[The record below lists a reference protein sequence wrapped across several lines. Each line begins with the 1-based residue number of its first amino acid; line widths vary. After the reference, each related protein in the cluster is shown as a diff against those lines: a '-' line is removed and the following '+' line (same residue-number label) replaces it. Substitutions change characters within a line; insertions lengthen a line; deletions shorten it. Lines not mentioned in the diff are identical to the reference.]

1 SSLVHEIS
9 HPVAALL
16 LNARAVSRLLAGGQP
31 KDLEAVTEVLADIM
45 ADAQHASLVID
56 RVRALFRRERVVHS
70 TLDVT
75 TLIKDAVR
83 LLRAA
88 MLGEGIDFRQE
99 LRENLPAVSGDPV
112 QLEQVLLNVLINACD
127 AIGATPNGARV
138 ITIRA
143 LQQGPN
149 TTVIEVRDTGTGLK
163 DTTLE
168 HIFDHFVSTKPKG
181 LGMGLAIS
189 RSIIEAHGG
198 RIWATANTDRGLTVH
213 IELPCLREH
222 RSAAK
227 ASVEMG

>member
-1 SSLVHEIS
+1 
-9 HPVAALL
+9 
-16 LNARAVSRLLAGGQP
+16 VSRLVAGGQP
-31 KDLEAVTEVLADIM
+31 KDVEALTEVLADIT

-56 RVRALFRRERVVHS
+56 RLRALFRRERVERP

-83 LLRAA
+83 LLRVA
-88 MLGEGIDFRQE
+88 MLGEEIDFRLE
-99 LRENLPAVSGDPV
+99 LGEDLPAVSGDPV

-127 AIGATPNGARV
+127 AIGATPNGPRV

-143 LQQGPN
+143 LQQRPK
-149 TTVIEVRDTGTGLK
+149 TALIEVRDTGIGLK
-163 DTTLE
+163 NATLE

-198 RIWATANTDRGLTVH
+198 RIWATANPDRGLTVH
-213 IELPCLREH
+213 IELPSSTEH
-222 RSAAK
+222 RSAAEV
-227 ASVEMG
+227 SVEMG